1 MRKLRFMPPPFPEH
15 EQLLQLLEMAPI
27 KPDPAHTA

>member
-1 MRKLRFMPPPFPEH
+1 MRKPRFMPPPFLERK
-15 EQLLQLLEMAPI
+15 QLLQLLEMAPI

>member
-1 MRKLRFMPPPFPEH
+1 MRKLRFMPPLFLEH

-27 KPDPAHTA
+27 KPDPTQAA